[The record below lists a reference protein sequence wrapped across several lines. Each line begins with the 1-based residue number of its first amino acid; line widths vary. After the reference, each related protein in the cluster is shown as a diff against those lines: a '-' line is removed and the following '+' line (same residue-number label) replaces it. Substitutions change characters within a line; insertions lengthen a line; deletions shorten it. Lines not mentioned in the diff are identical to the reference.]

1 MNKQMAAYLLEI
13 KAVELKPENP
23 FTWASGIKSP
33 IYCDNRLIM
42 SYPEIRSFAADQLAD
57 LIKTK
62 FPDAELIAGTATAG
76 IPHAAWVSERMELP
90 MNYVR
95 SSAKK
100 HGKTNQIEGKVTPGK
115 KAVVIED
122 LISTGG
128 SSIDAVKAL
137 EEQGIEVLG
146 VAALF
151 TYGFKKAEQQFK
163 EAGVPYHTVTN
174 FDTLIAQAEEMNYI
188 SKDQLTELAKWK
200 SEF

>member
-1 MNKQMAAYLLEI
+1 MNKKMAAYLLEI
-13 KAVELKPENP
+13 KAVELNPENP

-42 SYPEIRSFAADQLAD
+42 SYPEIRSFAADQLTE
-57 LIKTK
+57 LIKTN
-62 FPDAELIAGTATAG
+62 FAEADIIAGTATAG
-76 IPHAAWVSERMELP
+76 IPHAAWVSERLNLP

-100 HGKTNQIEGKVTPGK
+100 HGKTNQIEGEVTPGK

-128 SSIDAVKAL
+128 SSIEAVKAL

-174 FDTLIAQAEEMNYI
+174 FDTLIEKAEEMNVI

>member
-1 MNKQMAAYLLEI
+1 MNKKMAAYLLEI
-13 KAVELKPENP
+13 KAVELNPENP

-42 SYPEIRSFAADQLAD
+42 SYPEIRSYAADQLTE
-57 LIKTK
+57 LIKTN
-62 FPDAELIAGTATAG
+62 FAEAEIIAGTATAG
-76 IPHAAWVSERMELP
+76 IPHAAWVSERLNLP

-137 EEQGIEVLG
+137 EEQGIKVLG

-163 EAGVPYHTVTN
+163 EAGVPYYTVTN
-174 FDTLIAQAEEMNYI
+174 FDTLIEQASVLNYI
-188 SKDQLTELAKWK
+188 SQDQVNELAKWK

>member
-1 MNKQMAAYLLEI
+1 MKNKMAAYLLEI
-13 KAVELKPENP
+13 KAVELSPAHP

-42 SYPEIRSFAADQLAD
+42 SYPEIRSFAADQLTD
-57 LIKTK
+57 LIKTN
-62 FPDAELIAGTATAG
+62 FPDAEIIAGTATAG

-100 HGKTNQIEGKVTPGK
+100 HGKTNQIEGKVSSGK

-128 SSIDAVKAL
+128 SSIDAVTAL
-137 EEQGIEVLG
+137 KEQGIEVLG

-163 EAGVPYHTVTN
+163 EAGVPYFTVTD
-174 FDTLIAQAEEMNYI
+174 FDTLIGQAEKMNYI
-188 SKDQLTELAKWK
+188 SKDQVIELEKWK

>member
-13 KAVELKPENP
+13 KAVELNPENP

-42 SYPEIRSFAADQLAD
+42 SYPEIRSFAADQLTE
-57 LIKTK
+57 LIKTN
-62 FPDAELIAGTATAG
+62 FPEADIIAGTATAG
-76 IPHAAWVSERMELP
+76 IPHAAWVSERMNLP

-100 HGKTNQIEGKVTPGK
+100 HGKTNQIEGKVTAGK

-137 EEQGIEVLG
+137 EDQGIEVLG

-163 EAGVPYHTVTN
+163 EAGVPYYTVTN
-174 FDTLIAQAEEMNYI
+174 FDTLIEQAEKMNYI
-188 SKDQLTELAKWK
+188 SKDQVTELAEWK
-200 SEF
+200 SKF

>member
-1 MNKQMAAYLLEI
+1 MNKKMAAYLLEI
-13 KAVELKPENP
+13 KAVELNPENP

-42 SYPEIRSFAADQLAD
+42 SYPEIRSFAADQLTE
-57 LIKTK
+57 LIKTN
-62 FPDAELIAGTATAG
+62 FPEADIIAGTATAG
-76 IPHAAWVSERMELP
+76 IPHAAWVSERLDLP

-128 SSIDAVKAL
+128 SSIEAVKVL

-151 TYGFKKAEQQFK
+151 TYGFKKAEQHFK
-163 EAGVPYHTVTN
+163 EAGVPYHTLTN
-174 FDTLIAQAEEMNYI
+174 FDTLIEIAVEMNVI
-188 SKDQLTELAKWK
+188 SKDQLTALARWK

>member
-1 MNKQMAAYLLEI
+1 MNKQLAAYLLEI
-13 KAVELKPENP
+13 KAVELNPENP

-42 SYPEIRSFAADQLAD
+42 SYPEIRSFAADQLTE
-57 LIKTK
+57 LIKTN
-62 FPDAELIAGTATAG
+62 FPEADIIAGTATAG
-76 IPHAAWVSERMELP
+76 IPHAAWVSERMNLP

-100 HGKTNQIEGKVTPGK
+100 HGKTNQIEGKVTAGK

-137 EEQGIEVLG
+137 EDQGIEVLG

-163 EAGVPYHTVTN
+163 EAGVPCYTITD
-174 FDTLIAQAEEMNYI
+174 FDTLIEQAEEMNYI
-188 SKDQLTELAKWK
+188 SKDQVTELAKWK